1 MGGDGDLAPMT
12 EEQSASL
19 LALVSECRAS
29 LPDPTARDIHDAMLE
44 RRPEMASWA
53 TAARVKKLNTTLN
66 KEARVG
72 GAHRRTGLEPDETD
86 GPVVA
91 EELERWPE
99 SQPMHL
105 HLAAKGDSR
114 IFRPSE
120 HHAAVAGEDPPPDPY
135 LEFRRTLAT
144 CAKWYDAGVRVWRF
158 QAAPA
163 AEPANPDRAAASGGA
178 VSANDDEPAE
188 RGEGGG
194 GGGGG
199 GDDGVASRHSCAPA
213 DHHRGGADSL
223 LLECVGARVWRR
235 ADGAGAA
242 RAVLQVRYHRGSA
255 TSGAHKRATAA
266 SVERHAGATAAPARV
281 RRGALDLWEAHLT
294 RNRYWEEKYG
304 GGEAAGGEEARVS
317 YVVTPAAEWFR

>member
-72 GAHRRTGLEPDETD
+72 GAQRRTGHEPDETD

-120 HHAAVAGEDPPPDPY
+120 HHAAVAGEDPPPAPY

-178 VSANDDEPAE
+178 ASANDDEPAE

-199 GDDGVASRHSCAPA
+199 DDGGGDDGVASRHSCAPTHSRRSESA
-213 DHHRGGADSL
+213 RGSGAGRTARGRL
-223 LLECVGARVWRR
+223 ARCFRCGTTAGARRAARTSARRRR
-235 ADGAGAA
+235 AWRGTRGRRLRPRASAGD
-242 RAVLQVRYHRGSA
+242 LCWICG
-255 TSGAHKRATAA
+255 
-266 SVERHAGATAAPARV
+266 
-281 RRGALDLWEAHLT
+281 RRT
-294 RNRYWEEKYG
+294 
-304 GGEAAGGEEARVS
+304 
-317 YVVTPAAEWFR
+317 

>member
-1 MGGDGDLAPMT
+1 
-12 EEQSASL
+12 
-19 LALVSECRAS
+19 
-29 LPDPTARDIHDAMLE
+29 MLE

-72 GAHRRTGLEPDETD
+72 GAQRRTGLEPDETD

-120 HHAAVAGEDPPPDPY
+120 HHAAVAGEDPPPAPY

-163 AEPANPDRAAASGGA
+163 AEPANPDRGAASGGA

-199 GDDGVASRHSCAPA
+199 DDVVASRHSCAPA
-213 DHHRGGADSL
+213 DHEHRGGADSL

-255 TSGAHKRATAA
+255 TPARTSARRRRAWRGTRGRRHRLRA
-266 SVERHAGATAAPARV
+266 SAGARWNQG
-281 RRGALDLWEAHLT
+281 GA
-294 RNRYWEEKYG
+294 
-304 GGEAAGGEEARVS
+304 S
-317 YVVTPAAEWFR
+317 